1 MDESRQC
8 SAITAAGRGCSAR
21 AQGGQEWCFNHDP
34 RRSEERRV
42 NAHAG
47 GRARARRQPSEIERI
62 KKRIEEATNAVL
74 RGRLDSGV
82 VAVAFQGFNVLL
94 RAMELERRLRD
105 DVVFEERLKELEEL
119 ARRSGW

>member
-21 AQGGQEWCFNHDP
+21 AQAGQNLCYNHDP
-34 RRSEERRV
+34 RRSEQRRI

-47 GRARARRQPSEIERI
+47 GRARARRQPSEVERI
-62 KKRIEEATNAVL
+62 KKRVEEATSAVL
-74 RGRLDSGV
+74 RGKLDSGI
-82 VAVAFQGFNVLL
+82 VAVAFQGYNVWL

-105 DVVFEERLKELEEL
+105 DAFEERLNELEER

>member
-1 MDESRQC
+1 MEESSQC
-8 SAITAAGRGCSAR
+8 SAITTAGRRCSAR
-21 AQGGQEWCFNHDP
+21 AQAGQEWCFNHDP
-34 RRSEERRV
+34 RRSEERRI

-47 GRARARRQPSEIERI
+47 GRARARHRPSEVERI
-62 KKRIEEATNAVL
+62 KKRIEEATSAVL
-74 RGRLDSGV
+74 RGKLDSGI

-105 DVVFEERLKELEEL
+105 DVFEERLKELEER

>member
-1 MDESRQC
+1 MDESSQC

-21 AQGGQEWCFNHDP
+21 AQAGQEWCYNHDP

-47 GRARARRQPSEIERI
+47 GRARARRQPSEVERI
-62 KKRIEEATNAVL
+62 KKRIEEATSAVL
-74 RGRLDSGV
+74 RGKLDSGV

-94 RAMELERRLRD
+94 RAMEIERRLRD
-105 DVVFEERLKELEEL
+105 DAFEERLKELEEL

>member
-21 AQGGQEWCFNHDP
+21 AQAGQEWCWNHDP
-34 RRSEERRV
+34 SRADERRM

-47 GRARARRQPSEIERI
+47 GRARARRQPSEVERI
-62 KKRIEEATNAVL
+62 KKAIEGTTIAVL
-74 RGRLDSGV
+74 RGKLDSGV
-82 VAVAFQGFNVLL
+82 VAVGLQGFNVWL
-94 RAMELERRLRD
+94 RAIELERRLRD
-105 DVVFEERLKELEEL
+105 DAFEERLNELEER